1 MTLKMKTSDYER
13 LINKGFRIY
22 KVDKKKIWIR
32 NKKGWSIVCD
42 YSEARWSEILN
53 KENTIRDDD

>member
-1 MTLKMKTSDYER
+1 MMKNSEYER

-22 KVDKKKIWIR
+22 KLDKGKIKIR

-42 YSEARWSEILN
+42 YSEARWLELLS
-53 KENTIRDDD
+53 KENTIHDVD